1 MLRIRNPYI
10 ILGLL
15 TTAYTLSFMDRY
27 VLNLVLN
34 NVKHDMQLSE
44 MQAGLLAGAGFAVL
58 YALMALPMG
67 VIADKKR
74 RTKLAAIGIG
84 LWSAMTALCALS
96 RNYVQLLL
104 CRTGVGV
111 GEAALTP
118 AAYPIIKSLFP
129 SSRLSTAIGVYCSG
143 IYIGSGL
150 AYWLGGKALSYI
162 KLHHLAEQIGWVR
175 FDWQLVFL
183 IFGIPGIVVAL
194 LMLLVKTPEVI
205 KSSGSK
211 FDLPAFKAFVF
222 ADNYRFLKMTI
233 ASALFN
239 VAVYAAGVWLPTYL
253 QRVHKMDVA
262 HSGQILGIAMICI
275 APIGAIAGGVMGD
288 RQNVSRGLTGRLS
301 AIVLSIGAVLVCFIL
316 LGVEL
321 PVFAIL
327 LPLLA
332 LSLLMSA
339 PVAITAAMI
348 QEMSPEQ
355 MRSTAPA
362 FMLMMQNL
370 IGMSLGPASV
380 AFLTEYVYHDT
391 MMIGLSIA
399 ITGVVFCG
407 LSMFLFYHIKRQ
419 AK

>member
-1 MLRIRNPYI
+1 LYHKSKVMLRIRNPYI

-67 VIADKKR
+67 VIADKKS

-301 AIVLSIGAVLVCFIL
+301 AIVL
-316 LGVEL
+316 
-321 PVFAIL
+321 
-327 LPLLA
+327 PLLA